1 MQHRFVGDIGD
12 YVKISILRALAPG
25 ARLGVAWWLHPK
37 QTHNNDGQHVDYLDS
52 ASRWRPLNP
61 ALFDHLR
68 NVVTTGARH
77 IHSLEKA
84 LDGLDVRFAGDA
96 IPIDCTPSQR
106 LLAREAWFGQVLQ
119 AMEGVELVF
128 VDPDNGLEPAS
139 YRETLASS
147 AKSIRISEVERL
159 ARDRRSVLVYHH
171 QTRRKGGHLEEIRHW
186 ATSLRSQGFKTVDAL
201 RAPAYSPRVF
211 FLINATGVFRRRAE
225 ELHRQWWGPHLTWH
239 PDPARM

>member
-12 YVKISILRALAPG
+12 YIKISILRGLAPG
-25 ARLGVAWWLHPK
+25 ARLGVAWWLHPE
-37 QTHNNDGQHVDYLDS
+37 QTHSNDGQHVDYLGS

-68 NVVTTGARH
+68 TAVTTGARH
-77 IHSLEKA
+77 IDSLEAA
-84 LDGLDVRFAGDA
+84 LTGLDVRFAGEA
-96 IPIDCTPSQR
+96 IPIDCAPKQRPS
-106 LLAREAWFGQVLQ
+106 AREAWFGQVLR
-119 AMEGVELVF
+119 AMEGTELVF

-147 AKSIRISEVERL
+147 AKSIRISEVKRL
-159 ARDRRSVLVYHH
+159 AGDGRSVLVYHH

-186 ATSLRSQGFKTVDAL
+186 AASLRSQGLKTVDAL

-211 FLINATGVFRRRAE
+211 FLINATEMLRRRAQ
-225 ELHRQWWGPHLTWH
+225 ELHRHWGPLITWH
-239 PDPARM
+239 PDPD